1 MANNIL
7 ESVYG
12 LGDDTTLKSLKR
24 IDTLVGKLDTENKKE
39 NEKEKKERKQD
50 KLHQNR
56 LAQLDKRKKGD
67 SKKEPILKTLL
78 GDKAKKKNKSNPMLG
93 LALLGLG
100 GLAVALSDEN
110 VRKKINKKKDE
121 LLDYLGKEINK
132 KKNELIES
140 IKKES
145 AKALSEAIN
154 NMLPPRN
161 APNKPSPQGPNN
173 TQQGNT
179 FNNMEEKLADIENIE
194 SEMDTQEQLYRN
206 YLIQPGGNDKSDA
219 AMRDF
224 YYDSNLIIKE
234 YAGYLEQHINMSK
247 QLDARV
253 KQIENAEPGTIAHD
267 MLELQIKNLKTNIK
281 IKQGQLTTGEEK
293 IKEIKEKEARMIER
307 ARKANSGR
315 QLSQFEDYSVFEGSK
330 FQTGGIT
337 GKKPRKNNGGE
348 MEMMMDPRMQVQ
360 LRQEG
365 GKIFLHWA
373 ASTYKSASPKY
384 HATVQGDGSIVKTN
398 DYDSFGGGHTS
409 GRNSEGVGLSL
420 AAMHGA
426 QQNGSYGQY
435 PVKKNQYESM
445 AKLAAQILTSW
456 GHDASYITKSNVQT
470 HAEAA
475 NIGDSKGGYGPLTT
489 TPIPRGDYRWDLWKL
504 YESDAEGTGGPKI
517 RNLIRKYMGSGDFE
531 LETTDADGHT
541 LPSVPAPARQKTF
554 MEKLQDAFGALGNVG
569 IFAGTVLKGIGGFL
583 LDKMGIDLSGLFGM
597 FGMGQPQQKQE
608 GGLIKGNAKAIYD
621 RLIMGGMSIPASR
634 GILANIGVETGYTY
648 DPKTMQGNGGPGR
661 GLVQWEKGG
670 RYDTDRINLVDFA
683 KSKGTTWDD
692 LNTQVDFIMHEMNT
706 HPEYMR
712 LKPKLNAAKSTKDA
726 TELFLRDYEK
736 AGSPHTERRHKV
748 GNQLDQLGWKGPA
761 KVGSKVGPAKV
772 GTGNKLLDMFM
783 GKQSGGMI
791 TPSRSTTSKHTNF
804 QQNQQT
810 FNQSRGA
817 GRRQVVVVRRR
828 APQQPMQLPTPSPP
842 QGILPSGGVN
852 NIASI
857 NDMYSVVGMS

>member
-12 LGDDTTLKSLKR
+12 LGDDTTIKSLKR

-39 NEKEKKERKQD
+39 NDREEKERKQN
-50 KLHQNR
+50 KLHENR

-78 GDKAKKKNKSNPMLG
+78 GDKAKKENKSNPLMG

-100 GLAVALSDEN
+100 GLAVALSNEN
-110 VRKKINKKKDE
+110 VRKKINEKKD
-121 LLDYLGKEINK
+121 
-132 KKNELIES
+132 ELIES
-140 IKKES
+140 IKQES
-145 AKALSEAIN
+145 AAALREAIN
-154 NMLPPRN
+154 KMSGPL
-161 APNKPSPQGPNN
+161 AVPNKPSPQGPTN
-173 TQQGNT
+173 TQTVNP
-179 FNNMEEKLADIENIE
+179 FNNMDERLVEIENI
-194 SEMDTQEQLYRN
+194 SLEMGKQEQLYRN
-206 YLIQPGGNDKSDA
+206 YLIQPGGNDESDA
-219 AMRDF
+219 VMRDF
-224 YYDSNLIIKE
+224 YYDSNLIIEE
-234 YAGYLEQHINMSK
+234 YTGYLEQHINMSK
-247 QLDARV
+247 QLDDRV
-253 KQIENAEPGTIAHD
+253 KQIKNTEPGTIAHD

-307 ARKANSGR
+307 ARNANSGR
-315 QLSQFEDYSVFEGSK
+315 QLSQFENLSVFEGSK
-330 FQTGGIT
+330 FQTGGKI
-337 GKKPRKNNGGE
+337 RKGNGAPTE
-348 MEMMMDPRMQVQ
+348 YLMNPWIDPQK
-360 LRQEG
+360 RQNG

-373 ASTYKSASPKY
+373 ASEYNYSSPDY
-384 HATVQGDGSIVKTN
+384 HATIQGDGSVKKER
-398 DYDSFGGGHTS
+398 DYNTFGGGHTS
-409 GRNSEGVGLSL
+409 ERNSEGIGLSL
-420 AAMHGA
+420 AAMKDA
-426 QQNGSYGQY
+426 KSYDFGNY

-445 AKLAAQILTSW
+445 AKLAASVLTSW
-456 GHDASYITKSNVQT
+456 GYGPSYVNDRNVPT
-470 HAEAA
+470 HAEAGRQ
-475 NIGDSKGGYGPLTT
+475 GDSMGNYGPTNWG
-489 TPIPRGDYRWDLWKL
+489 GDGTRWDLFIL
-504 YESDAEGTGGPKI
+504 NQGDAPGSGGPKI
-517 RNLIRKYMGSGDFE
+517 RNMIKGYMGSGDFE
-531 LETTDADGHT
+531 LETTDGDGH
-541 LPSVPAPARQKTF
+541 SVPNMPAPARQKTF
-554 MEKLQDAFGALGNVG
+554 MEKIQEAFGALGNVG

-583 LDKMGIDLSGLFGM
+583 LEKLGIDLSGM
-597 FGMGQPQQKQE
+597 FSMFNMGQPQQKQE

-621 RLIMGGMSIPASR
+621 RLIMGGMSVPASR
-634 GILANIGVETGYTY
+634 GILANIGVETAYTY
-648 DPKTMQGNGGPGR
+648 DPKTVQGDGGPGR

-683 KSKGTTWDD
+683 KSKGTAWDD
-692 LNTQVDFIMHEMNT
+692 LNTQVDFILHEMNT

-736 AGSPHTERRHKV
+736 ASSPHTERRHEV

-791 TPSRSTTSKHTNF
+791 TPSRSTTSNHTNF

-817 GRRQVVVVRRR
+817 SRRQVVIVKRR
-828 APQQPMQLPTPSPP
+828 APQQPMQLPTPTPP

-857 NDMYSVVGMS
+857 NDMYSVVGMA